1 MVDILCF
8 EKSDNDPDQDQFAPF
23 RNVDQI
29 DLHIIDDRPMVN
41 EMMMM
46 MVLMVSSND
55 GFIIGLSHT
64 MYRSRSRIRDM
75 PRHRAPSGCCQI
87 SDPSAKSV
95 VASLLARQ
103 DPLCVKIFSLH

>member
-46 MVLMVSSND
+46 VL
-55 GFIIGLSHT
+55 I
-64 MYRSRSRIRDM
+64 
-75 PRHRAPSGCCQI
+75 
-87 SDPSAKSV
+87 
-95 VASLLARQ
+95 VALVMAFQLEQKWDAT
-103 DPLCVKIFSLH
+103 